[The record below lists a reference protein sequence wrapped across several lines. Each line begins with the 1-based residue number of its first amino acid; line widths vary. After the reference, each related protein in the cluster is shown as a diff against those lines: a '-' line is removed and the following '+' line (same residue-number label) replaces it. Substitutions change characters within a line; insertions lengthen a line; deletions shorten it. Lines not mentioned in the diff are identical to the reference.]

1 MLIEQRPFKTKIEHY
16 ICPYHQAY
24 PETTNYAGCTCGSN
38 YSQIPLTDDEIEK
51 KIGKI
56 ANDPMFGE
64 NIREALPILKELAVR
79 FKKAWTAL
87 AGN

>member
-1 MLIEQRPFKTKIEHY
+1 
-16 ICPYHQAY
+16 
-24 PETTNYAGCTCGSN
+24 
-38 YSQIPLTDDEIEK
+38 
-51 KIGKI
+51 
-56 ANDPMFGE
+56 MFGE